1 MEKQK
6 NHTIY
11 SFNSLIDILQSKKII
26 DHDTFIDNILYREER
41 KYYNTN
47 IWIDELTNQI
57 IKTQSKILGIVQSF
71 PNFIVYL
78 KNGVRA
84 EDIDK
89 INNLQYENFIDL
101 LSIQLFYRIEYKDY
115 ISQAAEYIKD
125 TYGYDFKIED
135 SGETHFKIIIYI
147 IKGFDIIVT
156 KSL

>member
-1 MEKQK
+1 MEKLK

-11 SFNSLIDILQSKKII
+11 SFDSLINTLQSKKII

-41 KYYNTN
+41 KYYDTN
-47 IWIDELTNQI
+47 IWISELTNQI

-78 KNGVRA
+78 KNGVRP

-125 TYGYDFKIED
+125 NYGYDFKIED